1 MFLLTQL
8 SQTGK
13 KIPHETTKA
22 TLIEPIK
29 FNIGDS
35 LNHANEKVN
44 QTITAKFRTDY
55 GLNCPETWGRNLFF

>member
-22 TLIEPIK
+22 TLTEPIK